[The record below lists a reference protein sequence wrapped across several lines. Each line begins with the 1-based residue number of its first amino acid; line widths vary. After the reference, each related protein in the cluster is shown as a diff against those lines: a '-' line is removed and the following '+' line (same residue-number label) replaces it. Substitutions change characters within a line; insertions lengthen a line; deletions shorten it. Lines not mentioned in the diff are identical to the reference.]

1 VPGPSDVIHADDGRE
16 FWEAWVD
23 SRTSTAAAG
32 TTSAA
37 AAPTAPATIAPPTAA
52 SAPEAAPEASGS
64 DDGSK
69 SADGE
74 RRSRRRSNSRQAAT
88 RPVNE
93 GETRLYLNLGRR
105 DNISEE
111 SIGQFVEQQGMARY
125 PLELHTSHTYLYVP
139 DAQAEPVITALH
151 GKALGER
158 TIQCERAR
166 R

>member
-1 VPGPSDVIHADDGRE
+1 MPGPSDVIHADDGRE

-37 AAPTAPATIAPPTAA
+37 AAPTAPATIAPPTAT

-64 DDGSK
+64 DDASK

>member
-37 AAPTAPATIAPPTAA
+37 AAPTAPATIAPPTAT